1 MQRCV
6 TLRLVDDSL
15 IKLDIRDHMNETQNQ
30 TSEFI
35 SRHMKEYLAKQEIL
49 QRYVEFRSEGTN
61 SDDSLICRYHTLLGI
76 AIRSI
81 PSDII
86 YDLEETM
93 DSEKYMDQ
101 IEYEIYEAETE
112 VLIDDE
118 EEEEWDIKI

>member
-1 MQRCV
+1 M
-6 TLRLVDDSL
+6 VDDSL
-15 IKLDIRDHMNETQNQ
+15 IKLDIRDNMNETQHK
-30 TSEFI
+30 TPEFI
-35 SRHMKEYLAKQEIL
+35 SRDMKEYLAKQEIL
-49 QRYVEFRSEGTN
+49 QRYVEFRNEGAN
-61 SDDSLICRYHTLLGI
+61 GDDSLICRYHTLLGI

-112 VLIDDE
+112 VLIDEEE